1 MPEPIRDSGVTSY
14 PQVLW
19 LIQNQP
25 VGLQGSVRRMK
36 LLRSRPLLRWCLLL
50 LGVGSLLLLV
60 LLQHLTDSVQQQN
73 PGFPVLE
80 GPTRPEGKVPS
91 WQTEEI
97 RAGLFPGFPPVLH
110 LCSDLLMG
118 KKQPVTK
125 RHRKLLL
132 KSAPSGGSTELRTQ
146 QSRRRQLN
154 NVCSEYHPVRRRR
167 QVRLQ
172 QVSRL
177 YVEDRFRLLY
187 CEVPKAACSNW
198 KRVLMVLAGRAQ
210 STQDI
215 PHDAAHYSNQLRRL
229 DSYDRAGIAE
239 RLRTYTK
246 VLFVREPFERLV
258 SAFRD
263 KFENPNFYYHSVFGR
278 AIISRYRANATK
290 SALNTGTGVTFRE
303 FVQYLLDAQRPVGM
317 DIHWERVSQL
327 CSPCLIPYDFIG
339 KIESLQE
346 DADFLLR
353 GIGAPENL
361 TFPDFKDRNPR
372 AKRTSSRVTQDY
384 FSQLNRT
391 ERQKVFEFYYRDYLM
406 FSYPKPFSDLH

>member
-1 MPEPIRDSGVTSY
+1 MFGLVLRLTPVVVRNFGRNRSASSGLDIKPTPVPGSDPERSTRRTGSMPDPNLEPIRDSGV
-14 PQVLW
+14 
-19 LIQNQP
+19 
-25 VGLQGSVRRMK
+25 
-36 LLRSRPLLRWCLLL
+36 
-50 LGVGSLLLLV
+50 
-60 LLQHLTDSVQQQN
+60 
-73 PGFPVLE
+73 PVLE
-80 GPTRPEGKVPS
+80 APTWPERKVPS
-91 WQTEEI
+91 WQTKDI
-97 RAGLFPGFPPVLH
+97 SAGLFPGFPPVLH
-110 LCSDLLMG
+110 LCSDPLLG
-118 KKQPVTK
+118 NKQPVTK

-132 KSAPSGGSTELRTQ
+132 KGAASGGSTALRTQ
-146 QSRRRQLN
+146 RTRHSQLN
-154 NVCSEYHPVRRRR
+154 GVCSKYQPVRRKQR
-167 QVRLQ
+167 VRLQ

-187 CEVPKAACSNW
+187 CEVPKAGCSNW
-198 KRVLMVLAGRAQ
+198 KRVLMVLAGIAR

-263 KFENPNFYYHSVFGR
+263 KFESPNSYYHPVFGR
-278 AIISRYRANATK
+278 AIISRYRANATG
-290 SALNTGTGVTFRE
+290 SALKTGAGVTFRE
-303 FVQYLLDAQRPVGM
+303 FVQYLLDTQRPVGM

-327 CSPCLIPYDFIG
+327 CSPCLIHYDFIG

-353 GIGAPENL
+353 GIGAPGNL

-372 AKRTSSRVTQDY
+372 AKRTSSRITQDY

-406 FSYPKPFSDLH
+406 FSYPKPFPDLH

>member
-1 MPEPIRDSGVTSY
+1 M
-14 PQVLW
+14 
-19 LIQNQP
+19 N
-25 VGLQGSVRRMK
+25 
-36 LLRSRPLLRWCLLL
+36 LLCSRPRLRWCPLL
-50 LGVGSLLLLV
+50 LGVGSLLLLL

-73 PGFPVLE
+73 PGVPVPE
-80 GPTRPEGKVPS
+80 VPTRPERKVPS
-91 WQTEEI
+91 WQTEDI
-97 RAGLFPGFPPVLH
+97 PAGRFPGFPPVLH
-110 LCSDLLMG
+110 LCSDPLLG
-118 KKQPVTK
+118 KKQPIIK

-132 KSAPSGGSTELRTQ
+132 KSAPYVGSAELRTQ
-146 QSRRRQLN
+146 RSRRRQLN
-154 NVCSEYHPVRRRR
+154 DVCSKYQKVRWKR
-167 QVRLQ
+167 QVRVQ

-187 CEVPKAACSNW
+187 CEVPKAGCSNW
-198 KRVLMVLAGRAQ
+198 KRVLMVLAGRAR

-215 PHDAAHYSNQLRRL
+215 PHNAVHYSNQLRRL

-263 KFENPNFYYHSVFGR
+263 KFESPNSYYHPVFGR
-278 AIISRYRANATK
+278 AIISRYRANATS
-290 SALNTGTGVTFRE
+290 SALKTGSGVTFRE

-339 KIESLQE
+339 KIETLQE
-346 DADFLLR
+346 DADFLLH

-361 TFPDFKDRNPR
+361 TFPDFKDRNPWV
-372 AKRTSSRVTQDY
+372 KRTSSRITQDY
-384 FSQLNRT
+384 FSQLNHT

>member
-1 MPEPIRDSGVTSY
+1 
-14 PQVLW
+14 
-19 LIQNQP
+19 
-25 VGLQGSVRRMK
+25 
-36 LLRSRPLLRWCLLL
+36 
-50 LGVGSLLLLV
+50 
-60 LLQHLTDSVQQQN
+60 
-73 PGFPVLE
+73 
-80 GPTRPEGKVPS
+80 
-91 WQTEEI
+91 
-97 RAGLFPGFPPVLH
+97 
-110 LCSDLLMG
+110 MG